1 MKIFL
6 PELTESERLL
16 VMEQNAND
24 IEQASYFRA
33 LTPDELDA
41 KREQLTNNAIRLSEC
56 DDEKKA
62 ILQEMKALTD
72 PLIKENKALL
82 LEVKTRH
89 AEVKGKLFHI
99 ADYENNYM
107 ETYNEAGEMIASRR
121 LRPDEK
127 QPNIFNI
134 NQQKQAL

>member
-6 PELTESERLL
+6 PELTDAERLL

-24 IEQASYFRA
+24 IENASYFKT
-33 LTPDELDA
+33 LTPDELDL
-41 KREQLTNNAIRLSEC
+41 KREQLTNNAIRLSDYE
-56 DDEKKA
+56 DEKKTVLA
-62 ILQEMKALTD
+62 EIKALCD
-72 PLIKENKALL
+72 PLIKENKLL
-82 LEVKTRH
+82 LMEVKTRH

-121 LRPDEK
+121 LRPDER
-127 QPNIFNI
+127 QQNIFNI
-134 NQQKQAL
+134 NQQQKQA